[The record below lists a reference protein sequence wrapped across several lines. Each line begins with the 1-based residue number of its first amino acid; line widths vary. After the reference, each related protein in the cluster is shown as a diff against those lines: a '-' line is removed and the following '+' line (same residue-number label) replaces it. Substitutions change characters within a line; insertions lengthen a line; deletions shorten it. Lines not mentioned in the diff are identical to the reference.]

1 MSAAVRYLDIA
12 GCEAACRACPHYGL
26 RWGCPPYP
34 DGEGLRIFTS
44 YRYLTLIS
52 VTSDGGADEI
62 RRVIEPRI
70 VQAEIAAA
78 GRMAAL
84 PGECPYCLT
93 DCSRIDGR
101 PCRNPHK
108 LRPSLEALGFDV
120 VRLVHDVQGITYEWD
135 SDKLTVTAA
144 LAHDLAS
151 AEIGETLKK
160 LSIF

>member
-1 MSAAVRYLDIA
+1 
-12 GCEAACRACPHYGL
+12 
-26 RWGCPPYP
+26 
-34 DGEGLRIFTS
+34 
-44 YRYLTLIS
+44 
-52 VTSDGGADEI
+52 
-62 RRVIEPRI
+62 
-70 VQAEIAAA
+70 
-78 GRMAAL
+78 MAAL

-93 DCSRIDGR
+93 ACSRIDGR